1 MSAMNFLRVLRVHI
15 LLVITVFI
23 VTCAIGI
30 AVTLLLPK
38 RYIATTD
45 LVFDVKTPDM
55 IAGMMLPVMPGYMAT
70 QVDVIRS
77 DRVAMAVIKM
87 LRLDQSPAVK
97 QLWME
102 DTGGKGRMEEWFS
115 DVLRK
120 GLQIT
125 PATGSNIISIRYTA
139 SDPAFAAVVANAF
152 AQVYIDAS
160 IELRVDPARQYA
172 RWFGEQG
179 KSMRE
184 RLETAQSR
192 LSEFQ
197 QQKGIVARDEQLDI
211 ETARLNDLSA
221 QLTIVQGQTADS
233 RSRERSGADTLPEV
247 MQNSLLQGLKSDIV
261 RQEAKLQETAGNL
274 GRNHPQYQ
282 RMELELASLRNQLE
296 SETRRFATSFSASS
310 KVGLDREAVLRAAIA
325 AQTRKLLQF
334 RNDRDQLAVYQRDV
348 DAAQNAYDS
357 VTKRY
362 NQTSL
367 ESQITQSNISVLN
380 PAVEA
385 LIPSSPNIPKSLLIS
400 LLIAILLS
408 GGAAF
413 LIDSLDRRIRSV
425 DDLSEMLQVPV
436 LALIER
442 AEKSRNYLT
451 YGGRNPA
458 LTSK

>member
-1 MSAMNFLRVLRVHI
+1 
-15 LLVITVFI
+15 
-23 VTCAIGI
+23 
-30 AVTLLLPK
+30 
-38 RYIATTD
+38 
-45 LVFDVKTPDM
+45 
-55 IAGMMLPVMPGYMAT
+55 
-70 QVDVIRS
+70 
-77 DRVAMAVIKM
+77 
-87 LRLDQSPAVK
+87 
-97 QLWME
+97 
-102 DTGGKGRMEEWFS
+102 
-115 DVLRK
+115 
-120 GLQIT
+120 
-125 PATGSNIISIRYTA
+125 
-139 SDPAFAAVVANAF
+139 
-152 AQVYIDAS
+152 
-160 IELRVDPARQYA
+160 
-172 RWFGEQG
+172 
-179 KSMRE
+179 
-184 RLETAQSR
+184 
-192 LSEFQ
+192 
-197 QQKGIVARDEQLDI
+197 
-211 ETARLNDLSA
+211 
-221 QLTIVQGQTADS
+221 
-233 RSRERSGADTLPEV
+233 
-247 MQNSLLQGLKSDIV
+247 
-261 RQEAKLQETAGNL
+261 
-274 GRNHPQYQ
+274 
-282 RMELELASLRNQLE
+282 LE